1 MRPRQA
7 LQQSLRP
14 LLSNSIYLIA
24 GLGNPGP
31 SYQHNRHNVGQMV
44 VDELASRLGAKFK
57 THKALAFVAEGKI
70 GGQKIV
76 LLKSLSY
83 MNLSGN
89 PVSAVAKF
97 FDVPTENLIVVHD
110 ELDIPFGDIR
120 VKFSGGHAGHNGL
133 RDIIKYLGSDFHRI
147 RFGIGRPPGS
157 MEVSDFVLQNF
168 STVEKKELDV
178 LVAIAA
184 DQVEKLISEPKILG

>member
-1 MRPRQA
+1 
-7 LQQSLRP
+7 
-14 LLSNSIYLIA
+14 
-24 GLGNPGP
+24 
-31 SYQHNRHNVGQMV
+31 MV
-44 VDELASRLGAKFK
+44 VDELATRLGAKFK
-57 THKALAFVAEGKI
+57 THKPLAFIAEGNLNGNKL
-70 GGQKIV
+70 V
-76 LLKSLSY
+76 LLKSLGY

-120 VKFSGGHAGHNGL
+120 SKFSGGHAGHNGL
-133 RDIIKYLGSDFHRI
+133 RDIIKHLGNDFHRI

-157 MEVSDFVLQNF
+157 MEVADFVLQNF
-168 STVEKKELDV
+168 SSVEKKELDV

-184 DQVEKLISEPKILG
+184 DQVEKLVSEPKILG

>member
-1 MRPRQA
+1 
-7 LQQSLRP
+7 
-14 LLSNSIYLIA
+14 
-24 GLGNPGP
+24 
-31 SYQHNRHNVGQMV
+31 MV
-44 VDELASRLGAKFK
+44 VDEIAKRLGAKFK
-57 THKALAFVAEGKI
+57 THKSLAFIAEGSLN
-70 GGQKIV
+70 GQKLV
-76 LLKSLSY
+76 LLKSLGF

-120 VKFSGGHAGHNGL
+120 SKFSGGHAGHNGL
-133 RDIIKYLGSDFHRI
+133 RDIIKHLGNDFQRV

-157 MEVSDFVLQNF
+157 MEVADFVLQNF

>member
-1 MRPRQA
+1 
-7 LQQSLRP
+7 
-14 LLSNSIYLIA
+14 
-24 GLGNPGP
+24 
-31 SYQHNRHNVGQMV
+31 MV
-44 VDELASRLGAKFK
+44 VDEIAKRLGAKFK
-57 THKALAFVAEGKI
+57 THKSLAFIAEGSLN
-70 GGQKIV
+70 GQKLV
-76 LLKSLSY
+76 LLKSLGF

-97 FDVPTENLIVVHD
+97 FDVPTKNLIVVHD

-120 VKFSGGHAGHNGL
+120 SKFSGGHAGHNGL
-133 RDIIKYLGSDFHRI
+133 RDIIKHLGNDFQRV

-157 MEVSDFVLQNF
+157 MEVADFVLQNF
-168 STVEKKELDV
+168 STEEKKELDV

>member
-1 MRPRQA
+1 M
-7 LQQSLRP
+7 
-14 LLSNSIYLIA
+14 IA

-44 VDELASRLGAKFK
+44 VDELAKRLGAKFK
-57 THKALAFVAEGKI
+57 THKSLAFVAEGNLDGK
-70 GGQKIV
+70 KLV
-76 LLKSLSY
+76 LLKSLGF
-83 MNLSGN
+83 MNLSGS
-89 PVSAVAKF
+89 PVAAVAKF

-120 VKFSGGHAGHNGL
+120 SKFSGGHAGHNGL
-133 RDIIKYLGSDFHRI
+133 RDIIKHLGNDFHRI

-157 MEVSDFVLQNF
+157 MEVADFVLQNF
-168 STVEKKELDV
+168 SSTEKKELDV